1 MKITIIRDPHT
12 GKRNARTNGERIITY
27 WKDDTW
33 RCWIALEIDE
43 KGGQVFGSRV
53 TPDNFNAH
61 TKSEIIEMVVQE
73 LKTETETQK

>member
-1 MKITIIRDPHT
+1 
-12 GKRNARTNGERIITY
+12 
-27 WKDDTW
+27 
-33 RCWIALEIDE
+33 
-43 KGGQVFGSRV
+43 GQVFGSRV